1 MDNVISVIQTALPVF
16 AALAMGIFCRTRK
29 FVDRNGIDTLKKIV
43 INLTLPF
50 VLLNAFAT
58 AEYAPSTIAIPVLM
72 FLVCCVALIL
82 GHIITKVFRVKSS
95 LAPFLAAGCEAGMLG
110 YALFALLFPNEH
122 NSSFAIIDIGQTL
135 FVFTVFK
142 ITISGNRNVKQIIKD
157 MLHTPIL
164 WATGIG
170 VLIGATGFYQQ
181 LTQWKV
187 NGVLDGL
194 TSFLSAPTAMAILLV
209 IGYDLSIKDMRWKQ
223 TAGMIGMR
231 LVVSAIAY
239 GIIVL
244 VNRTLLNNMIFE
256 GAALL
261 MFILPPPFVIPVF
274 ADDPKERGLIS
285 ASLSSMTLITIILFA
300 VLTVIFSLI

>member
-1 MDNVISVIQTALPVF
+1 MDKVISVIQTSLPVF
-16 AALAMGIFCRTRK
+16 VALAMGIFCRTK
-29 FVDRNGIDTLKKIV
+29 QFVDRNGIDTLKKIV

-58 AEYAPSTIAIPVLM
+58 AEYSVKTIAVPVLM
-72 FLVCCVALIL
+72 FLVCCLTLVL
-82 GHIITKVFRVKSS
+82 GHIIVRVFRIKSR

-135 FVFTVFK
+135 FVFTIFK
-142 ITISGNRNVKQIIKD
+142 ITISGNHNIKQIAND

-170 VLIGATGFYQQ
+170 VLIGATGLYDQ
-181 LTQWKV
+181 LSQWHIS
-187 NGVLDGL
+187 GVFDSL
-194 TSFLSAPTAMAILLV
+194 TAFLSAPTAMAILLV
-209 IGYDLSIKDMRWKQ
+209 IGYDLSIKDIPWRQ
-223 TAGMIGMR
+223 TAGMIIMR
-231 LVVSAIAY
+231 LFVCAIAF

-244 VNRTLLNNMIFE
+244 VNRTILNNMIFE

-285 ASLSSMTLITIILFA
+285 ASLSSMTLVTIILFA
-300 VLTVIFSLI
+300 VFTIILGLS

>member
-1 MDNVISVIQTALPVF
+1 MDKVISVIQTALPVF
-16 AALAMGIFCRTRK
+16 AALAMGIFCRTRQ

-142 ITISGNRNVKQIIKD
+142 ITISGNRNWCVD
-157 MLHTPIL
+157 RRYRL
-164 WATGIG
+164 
-170 VLIGATGFYQQ
+170 
-181 LTQWKV
+181 
-187 NGVLDGL
+187 
-194 TSFLSAPTAMAILLV
+194 LSATYTM
-209 IGYDLSIKDMRWKQ
+209 
-223 TAGMIGMR
+223 
-231 LVVSAIAY
+231 
-239 GIIVL
+239 
-244 VNRTLLNNMIFE
+244 E
-256 GAALL
+256 G
-261 MFILPPPFVIPVF
+261 
-274 ADDPKERGLIS
+274 
-285 ASLSSMTLITIILFA
+285 
-300 VLTVIFSLI
+300 

>member
-1 MDNVISVIQTALPVF
+1 MDKVISVIQTALPVF
-16 AALAMGIFCRTRK
+16 AALAMGIFCRTRQ

-231 LVVSAIAY
+231 LVVCAIAY

>member
-1 MDNVISVIQTALPVF
+1 MDKVISVIQTALPVF
-16 AALAMGIFCRTRK
+16 AALALGIFCRTK
-29 FVDRNGIDTLKKIV
+29 QFVDRNGIDTLKKIV

-58 AEYAPSTIAIPVLM
+58 AKYAANTIAAPVLM
-72 FLVCCVALIL
+72 FLVCCFTLVL
-82 GHIITKVFRVKSS
+82 GFAIVRIFRVKSR

-110 YALFALLFPNEH
+110 YALFALLFPDQH

-142 ITISGNRNVKQIIKD
+142 IVISGNHSAKQIIKD

-164 WATGIG
+164 WATFIG
-170 VLIGATGFYQQ
+170 VLLGATGLYNQ
-181 LTQWKV
+181 LAQWKV
-187 NGVLDGL
+187 SGILDSL

-223 TAGMIGMR
+223 TAGMVVMR
-231 LVVSAIAY
+231 LFICAVAY
-239 GIIVL
+239 GIIVF

-285 ASLSSMTLITIILFA
+285 ASLSSMTLVTILLFA
-300 VLTVIFSLI
+300 VLSVLYSLA